1 MDVHGFVV
9 FVAGILVN
17 ESRTKTLDLYT
28 STRLLLDIFDK
39 HTLHEDESRIKRP
52 YIRHT
57 EGPTTLARTLKFL
70 IVSIPT
76 GIFSSGHL
84 RYTNVNQTVVG

>member
-9 FVAGILVN
+9 FVAGVLVN

-39 HTLHEDESRIKRP
+39 HTLHENESRTKRP
-52 YIRHT
+52 
-57 EGPTTLARTLKFL
+57 
-70 IVSIPT
+70 
-76 GIFSSGHL
+76 
-84 RYTNVNQTVVG
+84 